1 MEGEDQ
7 FESHIVQSW
16 RQNVAAWTDAVRS
29 GKIESRRS
37 VTDRAILDSVF
48 SEAFASAVDIGCG
61 EGWLVRALQ
70 RSNIEVVGL
79 DAVPEFIE
87 SAQHKGPGD
96 YRCIDYNDLAQNG
109 LGQRFDL
116 AVCNFSLLGKDSVAT
131 LVSSIPQ
138 LLRPGGRFIV
148 QTLNPHSAAG
158 NDYRDGWRVGSWEG
172 FGEEFVNPAPW
183 YFRTLE
189 SWLAL
194 FQESSW
200 AVSSIAEPSYPDD
213 GLPVSIIFSTKVDS
227 D

>member
-1 MEGEDQ
+1 MTDSKEE
-7 FESHIVQSW
+7 HILQCW
-16 RQNVAAWTDAVRS
+16 RQNVAAWTEAVRS
-29 GKIESRRS
+29 RKIESRRS

-48 SEAFASAVDIGCG
+48 SEAFSTALDIGCG

-70 RSNIEVVGL
+70 RSNVAVVGL
-79 DAVPEFIE
+79 DAVPGFIE
-87 SAQHKGPGD
+87 SAQRKGPGD
-96 YRCIDYNDLAQNG
+96 YRCIDYNDLAQYG

-116 AVCNFSLLGKDSVAT
+116 AICNFSLLGKDSVTT

-158 NDYRDGWRVGSWEG
+158 NDYRDGWRVGSWED
-172 FGEEFVNPAPW
+172 FGEAFVNPAPW

-194 FQESSW
+194 FKESGLV
-200 AVSSIAEPSYPDD
+200 VSTIAEPSYPDS
-213 GLPVSIIFSTKVDS
+213 GPPASIIFSTRVEND
-227 D
+227 